1 MGTYTKEQL
10 TDELNRIKTATS
22 ACRDAIYNK
31 GVTSIPADAS
41 LGSLATYASM
51 ITCEHPDIL
60 LDYIQ
65 ADETPSSVERTTVYF
80 KTDYYPDSSTDI
92 EISYQNTFQYS
103 STVSS
108 YTLIGCTHT
117 TAGGYSFAGDHYIMA
132 PAGAN
137 GKALAFRY
145 RNGSNF
151 SIPESTPIN
160 TNRHT
165 IRSVTNGKS
174 QSVYYDNVLL
184 ASGTTNSL
192 VTFELPLCIFANNSN
207 GNPATHA
214 LKGTR
219 IYYIKIWREH
229 NLERFYIPVLH
240 YYNGQYTPC
249 FYDKVNDNYIYNL
262 GSGTVTYLSTGDY
275 LLDYLGPAEETAVPV
290 TEHSYLR
297 YETGI
302 VADTTIQIDTK
313 FRLLW
318 GGENYIYG
326 SATDGTTT
334 PTWQTFGVGYPSNLT
349 TLRAIFAA
357 ADAANRYTNM
367 TDVGLLAPCRTSM
380 YFENNYGRCY
390 LNDYL
395 FSQEGDSTKFSSQ
408 TIHIFSRHGNSQN
421 VPILNGA
428 RLYYCLISKS
438 GIVQRS
444 YIPVL
449 HNGSPYLLDLNNGTY
464 NSPVAP
470 AIPVTYSV
478 LE

>member
-60 LDYIQ
+60 LEYIANGPNSDSTRKNVYFDTGFVPTKSTRIECRTSIHYLSGENRILGNVYDSTWSGIRCFPGYSAGKLGGRMGSKTVYCGSIN
-65 ADETPSSVERTTVYF
+65 ADEIYTISIYGNYGAEMLVNETKTNGGSYSWTTNDVTAYIFAEHHYSLGARTSFSGVKMYYF
-80 KTDYYPDSSTDI
+80 KIWDKND
-92 EISYQNTFQYS
+92 
-103 STVSS
+103 
-108 YTLIGCTHT
+108 
-117 TAGGYSFAGDHYIMA
+117 
-132 PAGAN
+132 
-137 GKALAFRY
+137 
-145 RNGSNF
+145 
-151 SIPESTPIN
+151 
-160 TNRHT
+160 
-165 IRSVTNGKS
+165 
-174 QSVYYDNVLL
+174 
-184 ASGTTNSL
+184 L
-192 VTFELPLCIFANNSN
+192 V
-207 GNPATHA
+207 
-214 LKGTR
+214 
-219 IYYIKIWREH
+219 
-229 NLERFYIPVLH
+229 RFYVPVLH
-240 YYNGQYTPC
+240 YYNGQYVAC

-262 GSGTVTYLSTGDY
+262 GSDTAIYSSTGDY

-290 TEHSYLR
+290 TKSSYLR

-302 VADTTIQIDTK
+302 VADTTIEIDTK

-334 PTWQTFGVGYPSNLT
+334 PTWQNFTIGYPGSLT
-349 TLRAIFAA
+349 TLRACFGAG
-357 ADAANRYTNM
+357 DSNRNTNI
-367 TDVGLLAPCRTSM
+367 TTIGLLAPCRTSM
-380 YFENNYGRCY
+380 YFENNHGRCY

-395 FSQEGDSTKFSSQ
+395 FSQTGDSTKFSSQ

-421 VPILNGA
+421 VPVRNGA

-438 GIVQRS
+438 RIVKRS

>member
-10 TDELNRIKTATS
+10 TNELNRIKTATS

-41 LGSLATYASM
+41 LGSLATYTSM
-51 ITCEHPDIL
+51 ITCDHPDIL

-132 PAGAN
+132 PGAN

-207 GNPATHA
+207 GNPATYA

-262 GSGTVTYLSTGDY
+262 GSGTVTYSSTGDY
-275 LLDYLGPAEETAVPV
+275 LLDYLGPDAETAVPV
-290 TEHSYLR
+290 TKSSYLR

-326 SATDGTTT
+326 SATDNTTT
-334 PTWQTFGVGYPSNLT
+334 PAWQTFGIGYPGNLT
-349 TLRAIFAA
+349 TLRASLGASESVARHLVI
-357 ADAANRYTNM
+357 TS
-367 TDVGLLAPCRTSM
+367 VGLLAPCRTSM

-408 TIHIFSRHGNSQN
+408 TIHIFSRHGNSQT
-421 VPILNGA
+421 VPVRNGA

-438 GIVQRS
+438 AIVQRS
-444 YIPVL
+444 YVPVL

-464 NSPVAP
+464 NSPIVTG
-470 AIPVTYSV
+470 INVTYSI

>member
-60 LDYIQ
+60 LEYIQ
-65 ADETPSSVERTTVYF
+65 AGDGSDTSKAAHVYFDTGFVPNASTTFEIECSRPRTGRSNMMFGSYYYNIRLYSNTYLLTYTNSWQTIDWNIGSTPSSYGNMTYISTSINGNTLYLTIDNSTYTNHITVAA
-80 KTDYYPDSSTDI
+80 KDDI
-92 EISYQNTFQYS
+92 SIYLFARHVSDTNIDWTANSGSRIKYVKFYS
-103 STVSS
+103 S
-108 YTLIGCTHT
+108 
-117 TAGGYSFAGDHYIMA
+117 
-132 PAGAN
+132 
-137 GKALAFRY
+137 
-145 RNGSNF
+145 
-151 SIPESTPIN
+151 
-160 TNRHT
+160 
-165 IRSVTNGKS
+165 
-174 QSVYYDNVLL
+174 
-184 ASGTTNSL
+184 
-192 VTFELPLCIFANNSN
+192 
-207 GNPATHA
+207 
-214 LKGTR
+214 
-219 IYYIKIWREH
+219 H
-229 NLERFYIPVLH
+229 NLVRFYVPVLH

-262 GSGTVTYLSTGDY
+262 GSGTVTYSSTGDY
-275 LLDYLGPAEETAVPV
+275 LLDYLGPDAETAVPV
-290 TEHSYLR
+290 TKYSYLR

-326 SATDGTTT
+326 SATDSTTT
-334 PTWQTFGVGYPSNLT
+334 PTWQTFGIGYPGTLT
-349 TLRAIFAA
+349 TLRAGFGAG
-357 ADAANRYTNM
+357 DSDNRNKNIT
-367 TDVGLLAPCRTSM
+367 TIGLLAPCRTSM

-390 LNDYL
+390 LNDAL

-408 TIHIFSRHGNSQN
+408 TIHIFSRHGNSQV
-421 VPILNGA
+421 VPVRNGA

-438 GIVQRS
+438 GIAQRS

-470 AIPVTYSV
+470 AINVTYSV

>member
-60 LDYIQ
+60 LEYIANGPDSDSTRKNVYFDTGFVPTQ
-65 ADETPSSVERTTVYF
+65 STRIECRTSIHYLSGENRILGNVYDSSWSGIRCFPGYSPGLLGGRMGSKTVYCGSINADEIYTISVYGNNGAEMLVNETKTNGGSYSWTTNDITAYIFAEHHYSDGARTSFSGVKMYYF
-80 KTDYYPDSSTDI
+80 KIWDS
-92 EISYQNTFQYS
+92 N
-103 STVSS
+103 
-108 YTLIGCTHT
+108 
-117 TAGGYSFAGDHYIMA
+117 
-132 PAGAN
+132 N
-137 GKALAFRY
+137 
-145 RNGSNF
+145 
-151 SIPESTPIN
+151 
-160 TNRHT
+160 
-165 IRSVTNGKS
+165 
-174 QSVYYDNVLL
+174 
-184 ASGTTNSL
+184 L
-192 VTFELPLCIFANNSN
+192 V
-207 GNPATHA
+207 
-214 LKGTR
+214 
-219 IYYIKIWREH
+219 
-229 NLERFYIPVLH
+229 RFYVPVLH
-240 YYNGQYTPC
+240 YYNGQYVAC

-262 GSGTVTYLSTGDY
+262 GSDTAIYSSTDDY

-290 TEHSYLR
+290 TQSSYLR

-302 VADTTIQIDTK
+302 VADTTIQVDTR

-326 SATDGTTT
+326 SATDSTTT
-334 PTWQTFGVGYPSNLT
+334 PYWQTFGIGYPGKLT
-349 TLRAIFAA
+349 TLRAMLG
-357 ADAANRYTNM
+357 ADASASRVVNM
-367 TDVGLLAPCRTSM
+367 TTVGLLAPCTTSH
-380 YFENNYGRCY
+380 YYENDIGKCY
-390 LNDYL
+390 LNKKL
-395 FSQEGDSTKFSSQ
+395 FSGSSNIINFSSQ

-421 VPILNGA
+421 VPVLNGA

-438 GIVQRS
+438 GIAQRS

-470 AIPVTYSV
+470 TIPVTYSI

>member
-60 LDYIQ
+60 LEYIQ
-65 ADETPSSVERTTVYF
+65 AGDGSDTSKAAHVYFDTGFVPNASTTFEIECSRPRTGRSNMMFGSYYYNIRLYSNTYLLTYTNSWQTIDWNIGSTPSSYGNMTYISTSINGNTLYLTIDNSTYTNHITVAA
-80 KTDYYPDSSTDI
+80 KDDI
-92 EISYQNTFQYS
+92 SIYLFARHVSDTNIDWTANSGSRIKYVKFYS
-103 STVSS
+103 S
-108 YTLIGCTHT
+108 
-117 TAGGYSFAGDHYIMA
+117 
-132 PAGAN
+132 
-137 GKALAFRY
+137 
-145 RNGSNF
+145 
-151 SIPESTPIN
+151 
-160 TNRHT
+160 
-165 IRSVTNGKS
+165 
-174 QSVYYDNVLL
+174 
-184 ASGTTNSL
+184 
-192 VTFELPLCIFANNSN
+192 
-207 GNPATHA
+207 
-214 LKGTR
+214 
-219 IYYIKIWREH
+219 H
-229 NLERFYIPVLH
+229 NLVRFYVPVLH

-262 GSGTVTYLSTGDY
+262 GSDTAIYSSTGDY
-275 LLDYLGPAEETAVPV
+275 LLDYLGPDAETAVPV
-290 TEHSYLR
+290 TKYSYLR

-326 SATDGTTT
+326 SATDSTTT
-334 PTWQTFGVGYPSNLT
+334 PTWQTFGIGYPGTLT
-349 TLRAIFAA
+349 TLRAGFGAG
-357 ADAANRYTNM
+357 DSDNRNKNIT
-367 TDVGLLAPCRTSM
+367 TIGLLAPCRTSM

-390 LNDYL
+390 LNDAL

-408 TIHIFSRHGNSQN
+408 TIHIFSRHGNSQV
-421 VPILNGA
+421 VPVRNGA

-438 GIVQRS
+438 GIAQRS

-470 AIPVTYSV
+470 AINVTYSV

>member
-51 ITCEHPDIL
+51 ITCDHPDIL
-60 LDYIQ
+60 LEYIQ
-65 ADETPSSVERTTVYF
+65 AGDGSNTSQEAHVYFDTGFVPNASTTFEIECSRPRTGSSNMMFASYHYNIRLYSNTYLLTYTNSWQTIDWNIGSTPSSYGNMTYISTSINGNTLYL
-80 KTDYYPDSSTDI
+80 TIDSSTYTNPITVAAKNDTSI
-92 EISYQNTFQYS
+92 YLFARHASDTNIDWTANSGSRIKYVKFYS
-103 STVSS
+103 S
-108 YTLIGCTHT
+108 
-117 TAGGYSFAGDHYIMA
+117 
-132 PAGAN
+132 
-137 GKALAFRY
+137 
-145 RNGSNF
+145 
-151 SIPESTPIN
+151 
-160 TNRHT
+160 
-165 IRSVTNGKS
+165 
-174 QSVYYDNVLL
+174 
-184 ASGTTNSL
+184 
-192 VTFELPLCIFANNSN
+192 
-207 GNPATHA
+207 
-214 LKGTR
+214 
-219 IYYIKIWREH
+219 H
-229 NLERFYIPVLH
+229 NLVRFYVPVLH

-262 GSGTVTYLSTGDY
+262 GSGTVTYSSTGDY
-275 LLDYLGPAEETAVPV
+275 LLDYLGPSEETVVPV
-290 TEHSYLR
+290 TEYSHLR

-326 SATDGTTT
+326 SATDNTTT
-334 PTWQTFGVGYPSNLT
+334 PSWQTFGIGYPGKLT
-349 TLRAIFAA
+349 TLRANFAA
-357 ADAANRYTNM
+357 ADTANRYTNM

-421 VPILNGA
+421 VPVRNGA

-438 GIVQRS
+438 GIAQRS
-444 YIPVL
+444 YVPVL

-464 NSPVAP
+464 NSSVAP
-470 AIPVTYSV
+470 GINVTYSI

>member
-60 LDYIQ
+60 LEYIQ
-65 ADETPSSVERTTVYF
+65 AGDGSDTSQEAHVYF
-80 KTDYYPDSSTDI
+80 DTGFVPDASTTFEIECSRPITGSSNMMFG
-92 EISYQNTFQYS
+92 SYCYNIRLYS
-103 STVSS
+103 STYLLTYANSWQ
-108 YTLIGCTHT
+108 TIDWNIGSTPST
-117 TAGGYSFAGDHYIMA
+117 YGNMTYI
-132 PAGAN
+132 
-137 GKALAFRY
+137 
-145 RNGSNF
+145 ST
-151 SIPESTPIN
+151 SINESTLSLTIDSN
-160 TNRHT
+160 TYTKSITVATKNDTSIYLFARHA
-165 IRSVTNGKS
+165 SDTNIAWTA
-174 QSVYYDNVLL
+174 N
-184 ASGTTNSL
+184 SGSRIKY
-192 VTFELPLCIFANNSN
+192 VKFYSN
-207 GNPATHA
+207 
-214 LKGTR
+214 
-219 IYYIKIWREH
+219 H
-229 NLERFYIPVLH
+229 NLVRFYVPVLH

-262 GSGTVTYLSTGDY
+262 GSGTVTYSSTGDY
-275 LLDYLGPAEETAVPV
+275 LLDYLGPDAETAVPV
-290 TEHSYLR
+290 TQSSNLR

-302 VADTTIQIDTK
+302 VADTTIQVDTK

-318 GGENYIYG
+318 GRENYIYG
-326 SATDGTTT
+326 SATDNTTT
-334 PTWQTFGVGYPSNLT
+334 PTWQTFGIGYPGALT
-349 TLRAIFAA
+349 TLRAIFGAG
-357 ADAANRYTNM
+357 DTTNRYTNI
-367 TDVGLLAPCRTSM
+367 TTIGLLAPCRTSM
-380 YFENNYGRCY
+380 YFNKNYGKCY
-390 LNDYL
+390 LNDAL

-421 VPILNGA
+421 VPVRNGA

-438 GIVQRS
+438 RIVQRS

-470 AIPVTYSV
+470 SINVTYSV

>member
-10 TDELNRIKTATS
+10 TNELNRIKTATS

-51 ITCEHPDIL
+51 ITCGHPDIL

-117 TAGGYSFAGDHYIMA
+117 TGGGYSFTGDHYIMA
-132 PAGAN
+132 PAASN
-137 GKALAFRY
+137 STAYAFRY

-151 SIPESTPIN
+151 SIPASTPIN

-192 VTFELPLCIFANNSN
+192 VTFELPLCIFANNTN
-207 GNPATHA
+207 GNPATYA

-262 GSGTVTYLSTGDY
+262 GSGTVTYSSTGDY
-275 LLDYLGPAEETAVPV
+275 LLDYLGPDEETAVPV
-290 TEHSYLR
+290 TQSSYLR

-318 GGENYIYG
+318 GRENYIYG
-326 SATDGTTT
+326 SATDSTTT
-334 PTWQTFGVGYPSNLT
+334 PTWQTFGIGYPGNLT
-349 TLRAIFAA
+349 TLRAMLG
-357 ADAANRYTNM
+357 ADASNSRVVNM
-367 TDVGLLAPCRTSM
+367 TTVGLLSSCTTSH
-380 YFENNYGRCY
+380 YYENDIGKCY
-390 LNDYL
+390 LNKTL
-395 FSQEGDSTKFSSQ
+395 FSGSSNIINFSSN

-421 VPILNGA
+421 VAVRNGA

-444 YIPVL
+444 YVPVL

-470 AIPVTYSV
+470 AITVTYSV

>member
-51 ITCEHPDIL
+51 ITCDHPDIL
-60 LDYIQ
+60 LEYIQ
-65 ADETPSSVERTTVYF
+65 AGDGSDTSKEAHVYF
-80 KTDYYPDSSTDI
+80 DTGFVPDASTTFEIVCSRPITGSSNMMFGSHLYNI
-92 EISYQNTFQYS
+92 RLYS
-103 STVSS
+103 STYLLTYANSWQ
-108 YTLIGCTHT
+108 TIDWNIGSTPST
-117 TAGGYSFAGDHYIMA
+117 YGNMTYISTSI
-132 PAGAN
+132 
-137 GKALAFRY
+137 
-145 RNGSNF
+145 NGSTLSLTIDNSTYTK
-151 SIPESTPIN
+151 SITVATKGDNSIYLFARHVSD
-160 TNRHT
+160 TNIDWT
-165 IRSVTNGKS
+165 AN
-174 QSVYYDNVLL
+174 
-184 ASGTTNSL
+184 SGS
-192 VTFELPLCIFANNSN
+192 
-207 GNPATHA
+207 
-214 LKGTR
+214 R
-219 IYYIKIWREH
+219 IKYVKFYSSH
-229 NLERFYIPVLH
+229 NLVRFYVPVLH

-262 GSGTVTYLSTGDY
+262 GSGTVTYSSTGDY
-275 LLDYLGPAEETAVPV
+275 LLDYLGPDEENAVPV
-290 TEHSYLR
+290 SQYSNLR

-302 VADTTIQIDTK
+302 VADTTIQVDTK

-318 GGENYIYG
+318 GKENYIYG

-334 PTWQTFGVGYPSNLT
+334 PTWQTFGIGYPGKLT
-349 TLRAIFAA
+349 TLRAMLG
-357 ADAANRYTNM
+357 ADASNSRVVNM
-367 TDVGLLAPCRTSM
+367 TTVGLSSSCTTSH
-380 YFENNYGRCY
+380 YYENDIGKCY
-390 LNDYL
+390 LNKTL
-395 FSQEGDSTKFSSQ
+395 FSGSSNIINFSSN

-421 VPILNGA
+421 VPVLNGA

-444 YIPVL
+444 YVPVL

-470 AIPVTYSV
+470 VINVTYSV

>member
-51 ITCEHPDIL
+51 ITCDHPDIL
-60 LDYIQ
+60 LEYIQ
-65 ADETPSSVERTTVYF
+65 AGDGSDTSQEAHVYFDTGFVPNASTTFEIECSRPITGSTNMMFGSYRYNIRLYSNTYLLTYANSWQTIDWNIGSTPSSYGNMTSINGNTLYLTIDNSTYTNPITVAAKDDTSIYLF
-80 KTDYYPDSSTDI
+80 ARHASDTNIDWTANSGSRIKYVK
-92 EISYQNTFQYS
+92 FYS
-103 STVSS
+103 S
-108 YTLIGCTHT
+108 
-117 TAGGYSFAGDHYIMA
+117 
-132 PAGAN
+132 
-137 GKALAFRY
+137 
-145 RNGSNF
+145 
-151 SIPESTPIN
+151 
-160 TNRHT
+160 
-165 IRSVTNGKS
+165 
-174 QSVYYDNVLL
+174 
-184 ASGTTNSL
+184 
-192 VTFELPLCIFANNSN
+192 
-207 GNPATHA
+207 
-214 LKGTR
+214 
-219 IYYIKIWREH
+219 H
-229 NLERFYIPVLH
+229 NLVRFYVPVLH

-262 GSGTVTYLSTGDY
+262 GSGTVTYSSTGDY

-290 TEHSYLR
+290 TKSSYLR

-302 VADTTIQIDTK
+302 VADTTIQIDTR

-326 SATDGTTT
+326 TATDGTTR
-334 PTWQTFGVGYPSNLT
+334 PTWQNFTIGYPGNLT
-349 TLRAIFAA
+349 TLRAGFGAGNS
-357 ADAANRYTNM
+357 NRNKNIT
-367 TDVGLLAPCRTSM
+367 TVGLLAPCTTSM

-390 LNDYL
+390 LNGTL
-395 FSQEGDSTKFSSQ
+395 FSPEGDSTKFSSQ

-421 VPILNGA
+421 VPVRNGA

-438 GIVQRS
+438 GIAQRS
-444 YIPVL
+444 YVPVL

-464 NSPVAP
+464 NSPLVTG
-470 AIPVTYSV
+470 INVTYSI

>member
-51 ITCEHPDIL
+51 ITCDHPDIL
-60 LDYIQ
+60 LEYIQ
-65 ADETPSSVERTTVYF
+65 AGDGSDTSQEAHVYFDTGFVPNASTTFEIECSRPRTGSSNMMFASYHYNIRLYSNTYLLTYTNSWQKIDWNIGSTPSSYGNMTYISTSINGNTLYL
-80 KTDYYPDSSTDI
+80 TIDSSTYTNPITVAAKNDTSI
-92 EISYQNTFQYS
+92 YLFARHASDTNIDWTANSGSRIKYVKFYS
-103 STVSS
+103 S
-108 YTLIGCTHT
+108 
-117 TAGGYSFAGDHYIMA
+117 
-132 PAGAN
+132 
-137 GKALAFRY
+137 
-145 RNGSNF
+145 
-151 SIPESTPIN
+151 
-160 TNRHT
+160 
-165 IRSVTNGKS
+165 
-174 QSVYYDNVLL
+174 
-184 ASGTTNSL
+184 
-192 VTFELPLCIFANNSN
+192 
-207 GNPATHA
+207 
-214 LKGTR
+214 
-219 IYYIKIWREH
+219 H
-229 NLERFYIPVLH
+229 NLVRFYVPVLH

-262 GSGTVTYLSTGDY
+262 GSGTVTYSSTGDY
-275 LLDYLGPAEETAVPV
+275 LLDYLGPSEETAVPV
-290 TEHSYLR
+290 TEYSHLR

-326 SATDGTTT
+326 SATDNTTT
-334 PTWQTFGVGYPSNLT
+334 PSWQTFGIGYPGKLT
-349 TLRAIFAA
+349 TLRANFAA
-357 ADAANRYTNM
+357 ADTANRYTNM

-421 VPILNGA
+421 VPVRNGA

-438 GIVQRS
+438 RIVQRS
-444 YIPVL
+444 YVPVL

-470 AIPVTYSV
+470 GINVTYSI

>member
-31 GVTSIPADAS
+31 GVISIPADAS
-41 LGSLATYASM
+41 LGSLAAYASM
-51 ITCEHPDIL
+51 ITSDHPDIL
-60 LDYIQ
+60 LEYIANGPDSDSTRKNVYFDTGFVPTQ
-65 ADETPSSVERTTVYF
+65 NTRIECRTSIHYLSDENRIFGNVYDSNWSGIRCFPGYSPGLLGGRMGSKDVYCGSINADEIYTISIYGNYGAEMLVNETKTNAGSYSWETNDITAYIFAEHHYSDGARTSFSGVKMYYF
-80 KTDYYPDSSTDI
+80 KIWDS
-92 EISYQNTFQYS
+92 N
-103 STVSS
+103 
-108 YTLIGCTHT
+108 
-117 TAGGYSFAGDHYIMA
+117 
-132 PAGAN
+132 N
-137 GKALAFRY
+137 
-145 RNGSNF
+145 
-151 SIPESTPIN
+151 
-160 TNRHT
+160 
-165 IRSVTNGKS
+165 
-174 QSVYYDNVLL
+174 
-184 ASGTTNSL
+184 L
-192 VTFELPLCIFANNSN
+192 V
-207 GNPATHA
+207 
-214 LKGTR
+214 
-219 IYYIKIWREH
+219 
-229 NLERFYIPVLH
+229 RFYVPVLH
-240 YYNGQYTPC
+240 YYNGQYVAC

-262 GSGTVTYLSTGDY
+262 GSGTVTYSSTGDY
-275 LLDYLGPAEETAVPV
+275 LLDYLGPSEETVVPV
-290 TEHSYLR
+290 TEYSHLR

-326 SATDGTTT
+326 SATDNTTT

-349 TLRAIFAA
+349 TLRANFAA
-357 ADAANRYTNM
+357 ADTANRYTNM

-395 FSQEGDSTKFSSQ
+395 FSQEGDSTKFSLQ

-421 VPILNGA
+421 VPVRNGA
-428 RLYYCLISKS
+428 RLYYCMISKS
-438 GIVQRS
+438 RIVQRS
-444 YIPVL
+444 YVPVL

-470 AIPVTYSV
+470 GINVTYSI